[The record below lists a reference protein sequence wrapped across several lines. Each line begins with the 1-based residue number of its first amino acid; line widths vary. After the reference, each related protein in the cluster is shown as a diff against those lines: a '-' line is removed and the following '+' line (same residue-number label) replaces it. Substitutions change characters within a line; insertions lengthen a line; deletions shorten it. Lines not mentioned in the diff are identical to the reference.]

1 MATIRATGA
10 SLLNTVDI
18 NANNISVFDNK
29 QSKYININEV
39 YIHDSQIIEATPNEN
54 NKYEYPSED
63 INDNNIS
70 GLHSMINYINTHTG
84 KKPNYY
90 FYEDNTNINIKKKIN
105 NSLKKYSFDESNI
118 YNKITKTI
126 SHIIKNQTLE
136 DNSSI
141 YIKKSTNTSKKNY
154 IYDDNSIINKINK
167 ITNSNIYKHYSI
179 SNLQENIL
187 SNKTIIN
194 NNITRKT
201 IPNFIQEDNYFYF
214 SKNYDTILTQILTS
228 IDTLNR
234 QLNIG

>member
-90 FYEDNTNINIKKKIN
+90 FYEDNTNINIKKEIN

-126 SHIIKNQTLE
+126 SHINKNQTLE

>member
-63 INDNNIS
+63 INDHNIS